1 MGKTNKEDA
10 LAVSWRCCPQVL
22 GLAKAANQGHA
33 EAAKRGELSWR
44 GNRGRTGVR
53 DYTVFWPFYL
63 VRLLLPPPSQCERYT
78 VSRWSM

>member
-33 EAAKRGELSWR
+33 GAAKRGELSWR
-44 GNRGRTGVR
+44 CTKPREDGSAGLHSILAVLSCQIITAAAVA
-53 DYTVFWPFYL
+53 
-63 VRLLLPPPSQCERYT
+63 
-78 VSRWSM
+78 M